1 MGALP
6 GFNPRRFFIAFIFQA
21 VMLAAAYSL
30 IRHNIIRIDVTLIL
44 ALFILLVAILTVSVA
59 FALKPA
65 AERMRK
71 IESLETKLGEDR
83 EILARQESQWQE
95 LLSYLR
101 LGVVLVDGNGNVLL
115 SNPAMQRLFALSPEE
130 AKASSLA
137 HFIRHYQFVELWR
150 TARREKITQTL
161 SAEVPQSKRFLRAEA
176 YPLRE
181 PLQDLTLLVFED
193 VTELRHLET
202 IRRDFVSNVSH
213 ELRTPLTSLKVLIE
227 SLRSGALEEPATAS
241 RFLGHIETEVD
252 ALTELV
258 SELLEL
264 ARIESQQF
272 PLQRSPSDPCAV
284 LKQGVERLRLQA
296 ERAGVTLTIECE
308 EGLAHVLADAPRL
321 EQVLVNLIHN
331 AIKFTP
337 SGGVIT
343 VAAKQGPGVI
353 EFSVADTGAGIS
365 PDNQQRIFERFYKAN
380 PARNRVGTGLGLA
393 IAKHIVEAHEGNIG
407 VESKEGVGSRF
418 FFTIP
423 IAR

>member
-1 MGALP
+1 MGKLP
-6 GFNPRRFFIAFIFQA
+6 GFILKRFFIIFIFQTI
-21 VMLAAAYSL
+21 MLLIAYSL
-30 IRHNIIRIDVTLIL
+30 IRQNINRTDATLIA
-44 ALFILLVAILTVSVA
+44 ALMIFLVAILTVSVA

-65 AERMRK
+65 AERMHK

-284 LKQGVERLRLQA
+284 LKQGVERLHLQA